1 LTQHLSTRDAG
12 DEALTFYAPQVKK
25 SSFVSTFL
33 PGLHGEPGGPVIPN
47 HLVHQ
52 SWGPLILEVSKNIGE
67 VDGYLYSGEPLMNHS
82 TGLAN
87 HPSF

>member
-1 LTQHLSTRDAG
+1 MVIS
-12 DEALTFYAPQVKK
+12 
-25 SSFVSTFL
+25 
-33 PGLHGEPGGPVIPN
+33 GPVIPN

-87 HPSF
+87 HIHHFI